1 MMTYTTVESSMIDLV
16 GYDEETSTLEA
27 RFVNTGYTYRYEN
40 VPKEEYEGLMEAS
53 SKGSYFREI
62 IECYSGFKVKGGRR
76 R

>member
-40 VPKEEYEGLMEAS
+40 VPKEEYEG
-53 SKGSYFREI
+53 FFQRELFSRNYRMLFWI
-62 IECYSGFKVKGGRR
+62 
-76 R
+76 